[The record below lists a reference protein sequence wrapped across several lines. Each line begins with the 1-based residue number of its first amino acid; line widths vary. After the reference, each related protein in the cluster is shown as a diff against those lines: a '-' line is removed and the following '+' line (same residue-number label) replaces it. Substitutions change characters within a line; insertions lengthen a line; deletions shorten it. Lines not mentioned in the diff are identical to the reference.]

1 MMRHEIYAALML
13 CAALAA
19 APAASREVDC
29 HDHYYGIR
37 RAPDDKKSVPDPALS
52 MKTAVTRTR
61 VSELKNDPVGPGDEG
76 EEREVKP

>member
-1 MMRHEIYAALML
+1 VR
-13 CAALAA
+13 
-19 APAASREVDC
+19 
-29 HDHYYGIR
+29 YGIR